1 MNEHASSK
9 RLFIALPIPS
19 AANHSLDKYC
29 QQLDEQYESSRIRY
43 TPINNRHLTL
53 AFLGQLDSTQV
64 VDATEAVQQ
73 IRHTPI
79 YLKLTAIER
88 FPDSQS
94 RIITAL
100 PEPSSQLRSLHHQ
113 LQQALEQQ
121 GFPGMTRPFRPHV
134 TLARMKYNKEH
145 LAIALN
151 PPIDMM
157 VSEVILYE
165 SQRID
170 ISTVYIPRVKTAL
183 NKSSP
188 SRIKK
193 K

>member
-1 MNEHASSK
+1 MNEHTSSK
-9 RLFIALPIPS
+9 RIFIALPIPS

-29 QQLDEQYESSRIRY
+29 RQLDEQYESSKIRY

-53 AFLGQLDSTQV
+53 AFLGQLDPTQV

-73 IRHTPI
+73 IQHTPI
-79 YLKLTAIER
+79 SLKLTAIER

-100 PEPSSQLRSLHHQ
+100 PEPSSQLSSLHHQ
-113 LQQALEQQ
+113 LQQALEQR
-121 GFPGMTRPFRPHV
+121 GFPGTTRPFRPHV
-134 TLARMKYNKEH
+134 TLARMKYNNEH
-145 LAIALN
+145 LYIALN
-151 PPIDMM
+151 PAIEMM

-165 SQRID
+165 SQLTD
-170 ISTVYIPRVKTAL
+170 TSNVYIPREQTVL
-183 NKSSP
+183 NESTT